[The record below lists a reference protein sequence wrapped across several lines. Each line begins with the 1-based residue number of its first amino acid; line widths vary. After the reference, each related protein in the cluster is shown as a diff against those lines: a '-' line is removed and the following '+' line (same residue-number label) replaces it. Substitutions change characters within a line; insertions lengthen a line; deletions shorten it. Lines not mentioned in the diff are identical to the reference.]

1 MPTVLRAY
9 PKPEWR
15 LSLATLLVV
24 TWTMAGISLQAH
36 AAPDPREPVVQ
47 ELETLLQEQPALKK
61 ALETAIDRADVQ
73 HIHDLEALYAYLDE
87 FVTWIP
93 TERELVPRVL
103 KVYYIINQAPAD
115 ALNASEDFNRWL
127 KQLVRVWGEF
137 LDTPASARNI
147 DSFLR
152 KPNYNIDDYFV
163 GPSGWLTFNQFFARE
178 MKPGKRPISDPR
190 NDRVFVSPADAVF
203 MGHWPISDTSS
214 ITVKGVEWDIA
225 ELLDGS
231 PYRDAFRNGTYM
243 HSFLYVDDYHRYHV
257 PVGGTIREIR
267 NVSGRVY
274 LDVRRNADGSLD
286 VIDGDTYQFNQERGL
301 VVIDSPELGLVAV
314 LPIGMATV
322 SSVNL
327 TPEVGA
333 ELRKGD
339 EFGYFL
345 FGGSD
350 IVMIFQ
356 DIDLEIEAEMGT
368 KYLQG
373 QRLGR
378 MK

>member
-1 MPTVLRAY
+1 LIALL
-9 PKPEWR
+9 
-15 LSLATLLVV
+15 LSTC
-24 TWTMAGISLQAH
+24 TFAGFSLQAN
-36 AAPDPREPVVQ
+36 AASEPHEAVVQ
-47 ELETLLQEQPALKK
+47 ELMSLLREQPALKK
-61 ALETAIDRADVQ
+61 SLEAAIDRADVEP
-73 HIHDLEALYAYLDE
+73 IHDLDALYLYLDD

-103 KVYYIINQAPAD
+103 NVYYIINQAPGD
-115 ALNASEDFNRWL
+115 ALNESQAFNNWL
-127 KQLVRVWGEF
+127 KHLVAAWGEF
-137 LDTPASARNI
+137 LDTPASAGGI
-147 DSFLR
+147 DSFLS

-178 MKPGKRPISDPR
+178 MKPGKRPISDPG

-203 MGHWPISDTSS
+203 MGHWPISDTSE
-214 ITVKGVEWDIA
+214 ITVKGVPWAIA

-231 PYRDAFRNGTYM
+231 PYKDAFRNGTYM
-243 HSFLYVDDYHRYHV
+243 HSFLYVDDYHRYHL
-257 PVGGTIREIR
+257 PVGGTIKELR
-267 NVSGRVY
+267 NISGRVY
-274 LDVRRNADGSLD
+274 LDVRRNSDGSLD
-286 VIDGDTYQFNQERGL
+286 VIDGETYQFNQERGL

-350 IVMIFQ
+350 VVMVFQ
-356 DIDLEIEAEMGT
+356 DIDLQIEAEVGV

-378 MK
+378 LK